1 MEEGGWGG
9 MEEGGW
15 GRGGG
20 GSIFAWAVLYL
31 RIKQT
36 KRGADYKSTIE

>member
-15 GRGGG
+15 GREGG
-20 GSIFAWAVLYL
+20 GSIFAWAVSC
-31 RIKQT
+31 T
-36 KRGADYKSTIE
+36 